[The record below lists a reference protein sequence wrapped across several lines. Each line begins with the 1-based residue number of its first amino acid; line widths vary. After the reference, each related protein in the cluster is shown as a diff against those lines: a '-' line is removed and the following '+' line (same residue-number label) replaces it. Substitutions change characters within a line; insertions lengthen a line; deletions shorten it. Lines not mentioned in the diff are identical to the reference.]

1 MRPLFAL
8 VACVALLQLPWP
20 AVAQAVSCR
29 VVGVADG
36 DTLRCLTD
44 EHRLLKVRLDQ
55 IDAPERGQDFAQVA
69 RRRLA
74 ALVAGRQVRLQVRGE
89 DRYGRT
95 VARVRVDGLDV
106 NAEMLRS
113 GHAWAYRKYLKD
125 PALLLLERA
134 ARDRGLG
141 LWSQPDPVYPAEWRH
156 GGVAGPVSESVW
168 SADAAGVPSAGTHGG
183 PDGGIPGAGPVSR
196 PDLLSS
202 PAAAPQGGSSASASA
217 AAAGGGW
224 RCGTRRFCRQM
235 QSCEEARFHLERCGL
250 RRLDRDGD
258 GRPCESL
265 C

>member
-1 MRPLFAL
+1 MIAVIRRLIAVIGVIFP
-8 VACVALLQLPWP
+8 VLL
-20 AVAQAVSCR
+20 AAQELSCR

-36 DTLRCLTD
+36 DTLQCLA
-44 EHRLLKVRLDQ
+44 EGNRLLKVRLDQ

-74 ALVAGRQVRLQVRGE
+74 ALVAGRQVRLRAQGQ

-95 VARVRVDGLDV
+95 VAAVRVDGLDV
-106 NAEMLRS
+106 NAEMVRS
-113 GHAWAYRKYLKD
+113 GHAWAYRKHLKD

-156 GGVAGPVSESVW
+156 GGVAGLVSASVW
-168 SADAAGVPSAGTHGG
+168 SADSAGGPSAGTHGG
-183 PDGGIPGAGPVSR
+183 PDGAVPGAGPASR

-202 PAAAPQGGSSASASA
+202 PAAVPQGGSSASANA
-217 AAAGGGW
+217 ATAAGGW
-224 RCGTRRFCRQM
+224 RCGAKRFCRQM
-235 QSCEEARFHLERCGL
+235 QSCEEARFYLNQCGV

-258 GRPCESL
+258 GRPCENL